1 MVPAVA
7 VGQLHDP
14 GRPTV
19 GQRFRSRIRGGDRR
33 AAGGVAMTSTGR
45 PDESVLWRSVAA
57 TLEELIIPALRPGF
71 ERDNARQ
78 LVGLCRYA
86 QASHDDVTDRR
97 AEKLATVVGPTDA
110 EAADL
115 PGLLGTAADL
125 LVDAISTP
133 DDPVVRDRADAV
145 RAHLTSILEED
156 IAEAAPLL
164 ETFSGHAPMDIPDD
178 EVDVPEAPAL
188 RAWFADVLG
197 APVELTASVMVGGHS
212 RRMLSVRV
220 TADGVAY
227 DLIVRIEQGGMFG
240 TEGTSEAKVMRALAE
255 AGYPAP
261 RVRWI
266 VTDPEVLGQPFFVMD
281 RVPGSPVIEDPQV
294 VDTYIRRLQELHQ
307 LDPALVENGLG
318 PVPAT
323 PEAAISAM
331 IDHWLGI
338 YRDSVDVRIPLLEES
353 AEWLRRHLRPTG
365 PTAIVHGDPGPGNFL
380 HVDGEITALTDWEL
394 AHYGD
399 PAEDWTYF
407 GAIRARRMHDVATWR
422 AKFAEQADVEID
434 DRDWLAWEA
443 FNQLKGACV
452 NLTAL
457 RIFTEGVSTTPNLL
471 AIGTAVHLRFLNR
484 LTEIV
489 ATLR

>member
-1 MVPAVA
+1 M
-7 VGQLHDP
+7 
-14 GRPTV
+14 T
-19 GQRFRSRIRGGDRR
+19 
-33 AAGGVAMTSTGR
+33 AAGR
-45 PDESVLWRSVAA
+45 PDETALWRSVAA

-86 QASHDDVTDRR
+86 QSSQVDVAHQR
-97 AEKLATVVGPTDA
+97 AKGLATVLGPATP
-110 EAADL
+110 AATDL

-125 LVDAISTP
+125 LVDALSAP
-133 DDPVVRDRADAV
+133 DDAAVRDRADAV
-145 RAHLTSILEED
+145 RAHLTASLEED

-164 ETFSGHAPMDIPDD
+164 ETFSGHTPMDIPDD

-197 APVELTASVMVGGHS
+197 SPVELTASVMVGGHS
-212 RRMLSVRV
+212 RRMLRVRV
-220 TADGVAY
+220 TADGTAH

-240 TEGTSEAKVMRALAE
+240 TEGTSEAKVMRAVAD

-281 RVPGSPVIEDPQV
+281 LVPGSPVIEDPQV
-294 VDTYIRRLQELHQ
+294 IDTYIRRLHELHR
-307 LDPALVENGLG
+307 LDPAIAEDGLG
-318 PVPAT
+318 PVPAA
-323 PEAAISAM
+323 PEDAISAM

-338 YRDSVDVRIPLLEES
+338 YRDSVDVRIPLLEEA
-353 AEWLRRHLRPTG
+353 AEWLREHLRPTG

-422 AKFAEQADVEID
+422 TKFTEQADVKID